1 MRCVPTFTDTLL
13 SVDQSWQ
20 DSEVDCV
27 FNSVRC
33 IHVPAAGTSPSLD
46 IPFVRK
52 DHLYK
57 LAIVPINRNA
67 ALSESPHL
75 SATQRALKATIHRSK
90 STSFFNAMPPD
101 EQLEMLHR
109 RLHIGYNLIRKL
121 GYAAADI
128 PETIKKGR
136 AHDCEHCKIANA
148 TRVPHPGK
156 SYKPSHVGRLIHGDI
171 AGPFKRSHHGFLY
184 FLVLVNDHSR
194 FKQVYFLKKKSEA
207 LKRVRSFVSKL
218 NALASVGKAEPVRIV
233 GQLHMDNAGEF
244 LSHEFTEFIDTES
257 ITRTTC
263 PPHVHQLNG
272 VAERSIRSVM
282 EIVRATREAS

>member
-1 MRCVPTFTDTLL
+1 MAGIDGKARKVKCIGDLPALVRDHSGAWRRVLVRNVRCVPTFTDTLL
-13 SVDQSWQ
+13 SVDQFWQ

-75 SATQRALKATIHRSK
+75 STTQRALKATIHRSK

-156 SYKPSHVGRLIHGDI
+156 SYKPSHVGRLIHGDTVSTGLRETV
-171 AGPFKRSHHGFLY
+171 AKRNATGFFQIL
-184 FLVLVNDHSR
+184 
-194 FKQVYFLKKKSEA
+194 
-207 LKRVRSFVSKL
+207 
-218 NALASVGKAEPVRIV
+218 G
-233 GQLHMDNAGEF
+233 
-244 LSHEFTEFIDTES
+244 
-257 ITRTTC
+257 
-263 PPHVHQLNG
+263 
-272 VAERSIRSVM
+272 
-282 EIVRATREAS
+282 